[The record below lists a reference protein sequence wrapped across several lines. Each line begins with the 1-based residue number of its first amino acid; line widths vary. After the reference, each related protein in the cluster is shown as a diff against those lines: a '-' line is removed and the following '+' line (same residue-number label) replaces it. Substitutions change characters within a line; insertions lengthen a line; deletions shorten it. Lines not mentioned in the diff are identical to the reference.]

1 MKSLIS
7 GGEMLSD
14 GLTIAISG
22 STRRLRPTSRFFCG
36 QPESSDHKLRVW
48 LDRFRKRLV
57 ERFSGISASGHWKPE
72 LGSRLD
78 SSRSPEGFEQLVYGK
93 GAWVFHML
101 REMLRE
107 PGAKNPDAA
116 LWVSFAPYRQ
126 YAYRAFAGDCS
137 ARLKL

>member
-1 MKSLIS
+1 SV
-7 GGEMLSD
+7 D
-14 GLTIAISG
+14 
-22 STRRLRPTSRFFCG
+22 RRGTCDLPLASFCDS
-36 QPESSDHKLRVW
+36 QKVPDHKLRVW

-57 ERFSGISASGHWKPE
+57 EKDSAEFPPADIGSLA

-107 PGAKNPDAA
+107 QGSKNPDARFIGLLRTLQA
-116 LWVSFAPYRQ
+116 K
-126 YAYRAFAGDCS
+126 YAYRALSTEDLQREIEAVMPP
-137 ARLKL
+137 AMAI